1 METATYR
8 LSEYRISEHENGLL
22 EWETHYGFGAQQYGM
37 CFIHN
42 DILIIGPCSHEEVG
56 YLKGEFLDRIEKLPF
71 WNKTKSYC
79 FASELLD
86 VASGRSL
93 NNDFLDRM
101 FYSGT
106 IANSRETPIVNRG
119 PGAFRLD
126 KYLITVAA
134 DGQISWQAHARE
146 NRVIGGQCTVRS
158 GVLFIG
164 PEEQENEKQTKKDFF
179 RKLTTVPRWDG
190 TKIWSTGLV
199 LRPCQAQPER
209 GRSKASR
216 GKAESRGI
224 HAFFEEP
231 AAKRVQRPRGQFRVF
246 SGFSFCSRKPLWN
259 RIHVPRGP
267 KLRKPS
273 WPLSR
278 EGISWFKWLVP
289 AADLI
294 SGFISRLL
302 PAKERSHLFRSSDRH
317 RRK

>member
-8 LSEYRISEHENGLL
+8 LNEYRIIEHENGLL
-22 EWETHYGFGAQQYGM
+22 GWEAHYGFGKQQHGM

-56 YLKGEFLDRIEKLPF
+56 YLKGEFLDRIEKLPE
-71 WNKTKSYC
+71 WNKTTSYC
-79 FASELLD
+79 LASDLLD
-86 VASGRSL
+86 VASARSL
-93 NNDFLDRM
+93 NDNFLDRM
-101 FYSGT
+101 FYSVT
-106 IANSRETPIVNRG
+106 IASSRQTPIANRG
-119 PGAFRLD
+119 PGTFRLH

-134 DGQISWQAHARE
+134 DGQISWQAHAKV
-146 NRVIGGQCTVRS
+146 NRVIGGQCTIRS

-164 PEEQENEKQTKKDFF
+164 TEEQENAKTNRADFF
-179 RKLTTVPRWDG
+179 RKLATLPRWDG

-209 GRSKASR
+209 GRSNASR

-224 HAFFEEP
+224 RAFFEEP
-231 AAKRVQRPRGQFRVF
+231 AAKRVQQPKGQLRVF
-246 SGFSFCSRKPLWN
+246 SGFSFASRKPLWN
-259 RIHVPRGP
+259 RIHVPPDP

-278 EGISWFKWLVP
+278 EGISWFRWLVR

-294 SGFISRLL
+294 SGLMSRLL
-302 PAKERSHLFRSSDRH
+302 TAKERSHVFRSSDRH
-317 RRK
+317 CRK